1 MSSVSVTHTPPQ
13 SDETDDS
20 ILIVL
25 LVELVMQLLESW
37 TVVEEGDGGE
47 WGRLSDHLE
56 LSWSE
61 SSVH

>member
-1 MSSVSVTHTPPQ
+1 MSHTPPQ

-37 TVVEEGDGGE
+37 TVGEEGDGGE

-56 LSWSE
+56 LS
-61 SSVH
+61 